1 LSPAP
6 DLREEGAH
14 RARQS
19 IVCYVTD
26 RLSLGAPGLT
36 VDPPVDKIAELLG
49 KVRLAVQAGA
59 DWVQIR
65 EKDLPGRALLDLT
78 RDAIA
83 AASGVPGETRNKVA
97 RAASQARVFVNDRL
111 DVAIA
116 AGAAGVH
123 LGGESIPAGDVVRW
137 CRSGNAPPHF
147 EIGVSCHSLD
157 DAREAERAGASYV
170 FFGPVFDTPSKKA
183 FGPSQGVQRLAEVCA
198 AIQIPVI
205 AIGGMTQQNA
215 PACLRAGASGIA
227 AIRMFQDA
235 QSAVALRESV
245 AALHK

>member
-1 LSPAP
+1 VPET
-6 DLREEGAH
+6 R
-14 RARQS
+14 RA

-26 RLSLGAPGLT
+26 RLSLGAAHPMAH
-36 VDPPVDKIAELLG
+36 PPADRIAELLA
-49 KVRLAVQAGA
+49 KVRLAVEAGA

-78 RDAIA
+78 RGAIA
-83 AASGVPGETRNKVA
+83 AANAANGVPGEARNKVA
-97 RAASQARVFVNDRL
+97 RAASRAGVFVNDRL
-111 DVAIA
+111 DVAVA

-123 LGGESIPAGDVVRW
+123 LGGESVPAGDVIRW
-137 CRSGNAPPHF
+137 CRSGNAPPRF
-147 EIGVSCHSLD
+147 EVGVSCHSLD

-198 AIQIPVI
+198 AIRIPVI
-205 AIGGMTQQNA
+205 AIGGVTEDNA

-227 AIRMFQDA
+227 AIRMFQEA
-235 QSAVALRESV
+235 QSPAALRESIT
-245 AALHK
+245 ALRENSERRTF

>member
-1 LSPAP
+1 VPEAS
-6 DLREEGAH
+6 
-14 RARQS
+14 RA

-26 RLSLGAPGLT
+26 RLSLGAA
-36 VDPPVDKIAELLG
+36 DPVAELLA

-65 EKDLPGRALLDLT
+65 EKDLPGRALLDLA
-78 RDAIA
+78 RSAVAVAKAANA
-83 AASGVPGETRNKVA
+83 AA
-97 RAASQARVFVNDRL
+97 RVYVNDRL

-123 LGGESIPAGDVVRW
+123 LGGESLPAADVVRW

-147 EIGVSCHSLD
+147 GIGVSCHSLD
-157 DAREAERAGASYV
+157 DAREAQRAGASYV

-198 AIQIPVI
+198 AVRIPVI
-205 AIGGMTQQNA
+205 AIGGVNEENA

-235 QSAVALRESV
+235 QSAVALRESISSF
-245 AALHK
+245 L

>member
-1 LSPAP
+1 
-6 DLREEGAH
+6 
-14 RARQS
+14 
-19 IVCYVTD
+19 
-26 RLSLGAPGLT
+26 
-36 VDPPVDKIAELLG
+36 LLA

-78 RDAIA
+78 RAAIA
-83 AASGVPGETRNKVA
+83 AANGA
-97 RAASQARVFVNDRL
+97 ARVYVNDRL

-123 LGGESIPAGDVVRW
+123 FGGESLPACDVIRW
-137 CRSGNAPPHF
+137 CRSGNAPPGF

-170 FFGPVFDTPSKKA
+170 FFGPVFDTPSKQA

-198 AIQIPVI
+198 AIRIPVI
-205 AIGGMTQQNA
+205 AIGGVNEENA
-215 PACLRAGASGIA
+215 AACVRAGASGIA
-227 AIRMFQDA
+227 AIRMFQEA
-235 QSAVALRESV
+235 QSAVALRESTT
-245 AALHK
+245 ALRAPDS